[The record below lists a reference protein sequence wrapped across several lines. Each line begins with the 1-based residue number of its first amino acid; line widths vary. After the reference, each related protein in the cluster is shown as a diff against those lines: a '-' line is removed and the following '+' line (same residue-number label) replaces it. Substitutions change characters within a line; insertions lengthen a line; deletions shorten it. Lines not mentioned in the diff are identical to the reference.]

1 MVFCAEGVRLEL
13 VPTAT
18 TETAIVFYDG
28 HCALCHGA
36 VKFVLKHDRTGEAF
50 RFAPL
55 QGVTFRARVPEGV
68 RASLPDSVAVLT
80 NDGALLTRS
89 DAFLYILARL
99 GGIWN
104 FTGSVLRIVPRFLR
118 DVVYDF
124 VARVRYRVFGTR
136 EDLCPVIP
144 AKLRSRFG
152 P

>member
-1 MVFCAEGVRLEL
+1 ML
-13 VPTAT
+13 
-18 TETAIVFYDG
+18 FYDG

-36 VKFVLKHDRTGEAF
+36 VKFVLKYDRRGDAF

-55 QGVTFRARVPEGV
+55 QGDTFRARVPEEV
-68 RASLPDSVAVLT
+68 RATLPDSVAVLT
-80 NDGALLTRS
+80 ERGVLLTRS

-99 GGIWN
+99 GGIWK
-104 FTGSVLRIVPRFLR
+104 FAGGAMTVVPRALR

-124 VARVRYRVFGTR
+124 VARVRYRVFGRR

-144 AKLRSRFG
+144 AELRSRFD